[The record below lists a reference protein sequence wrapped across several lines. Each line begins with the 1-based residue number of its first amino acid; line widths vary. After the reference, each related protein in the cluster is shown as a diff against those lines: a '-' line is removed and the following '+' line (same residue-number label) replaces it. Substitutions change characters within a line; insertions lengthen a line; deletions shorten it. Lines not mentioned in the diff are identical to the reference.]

1 MHNLY
6 FQKFESW
13 QDMYWQVPL
22 AMVLI
27 SVKWWENFVD
37 RTAYTSKLFDLKK
50 EMQRVRIKMATI
62 TSLWS
67 ILFTIGFVYFLEYLQ
82 VEEFA
87 SNF

>member
-1 MHNLY
+1 
-6 FQKFESW
+6 
-13 QDMYWQVPL
+13 MYWQVPL

-37 RTAYTSKLFDLKK
+37 RTVYTSKLFDLKK

-82 VEEFA
+82 VKEFA
-87 SNF
+87 LNF